1 MPQRPSAKKSVRQ
14 NKKRQLRNKSVRSRL
29 TTETRKFERAI
40 ERGDLDA
47 ARQQLDVLTKLLQQ
61 AATKGVLHQKTAGRR
76 QARYQKRLNEAAAQS
91 G

>member
-29 TTETRKFERAI
+29 TTESRKFERAV
-40 ERGDLDA
+40 ERGDLDE
-47 ARQQLDVLTKLLQQ
+47 ARRQLDVLTKLLQQ
-61 AATKGVLHQKTAGRR
+61 AAAKGVVHRKTAGRR

-91 G
+91 A